1 MSIEVH
7 KVYRNI
13 KSRDTIF
20 GLDVSDLIV
29 MACVLNI
36 VFRFHKTDVWSGK
49 LLNVAIVAAIY
60 LILIFVKR
68 QFPKGYLK
76 NLINFLFKKR
86 RFVADR
92 DTELLSLKEIIDE
105 KERH

>member
-1 MSIEVH
+1 LEVH

-13 KSRDTIF
+13 KSRDTMF
-20 GLDVSDLIV
+20 GLDVSDLLV
-29 MACVLNI
+29 MACVINI

-68 QFPKGYLK
+68 LFPKGYLK

-86 RFVADR
+86 RFVPDR
-92 DTELLSLKEIIDE
+92 DTELISLKQVIDE
-105 KERH
+105 KERY